1 MGSQLALIF
10 TLAGN
15 LFLLQSSYGSIS
27 EKTRTMNAV
36 LDSSTYDARVRPK
49 DGSDPVQININMFV
63 ASFSSISESDME
75 YTMDIYLRQTWLDE
89 RLKHNHTYP
98 LVVPPKGVDK
108 IWYPDLFVSNEKRG
122 ELHEITQPNRYIR
135 INPNGEVLLSQRF
148 TMTMSCPMK
157 LHKFPFDNQ
166 ECGLQMES
174 YGYSTDDL
182 VFQWVKD
189 DPVQIAENTEL
200 PKYDLSNTET
210 GDCTKVYSTGSFT
223 CIQMKMKLSRE
234 IGYFLFNSYIPT
246 FIVTSLTW
254 LGFWLL
260 PSPSVTRVALTSI
273 CLLCNIGLME
283 ASKAMTPKVSYILA
297 MDVWMVMSL
306 VFIVLA
312 MIETVFVSWMYQ
324 KGEHSEAAEEK
335 LDPGVRRKRSCCNW
349 KGCAIKV
356 DILSRLLIPALYFA
370 WAGFYWFVYTK
381 FDL

>member
-1 MGSQLALIF
+1 MTSWLVFVSALV
-10 TLAGN
+10 AN
-15 LFLLQSSYGSIS
+15 LILLHGCYGSIS
-27 EKTRTMNAV
+27 LKTKTMNAV
-36 LDSSTYDARVRPK
+36 LDASTYDPRVRPK
-49 DGSDPVQININMFV
+49 DGADPVKVSINIFI

-75 YTMDIYLRQTWLDE
+75 FTLDTYLRQTWVDE
-89 RLKHNHTYP
+89 RLKHNYTYP

-135 INPNGEVLLSQRF
+135 IAADGEVLLSQRF
-148 TMTMSCPMK
+148 TMTLSCPMK
-157 LHKFPFDNQ
+157 LHKFPFDSQ

-182 VFQWVKD
+182 VFQWVAEN
-189 DPVQIAENTEL
+189 PVQIAENTEL
-200 PKYDLSNTET
+200 PKYDLQKTET

-223 CIQMKMKLSRE
+223 CIQMKMTLGRE

-260 PSPSVTRVALTSI
+260 PSPSVTRVALISL

-283 ASKAMTPKVSYILA
+283 ASKAMTPKVSYIVA

-324 KGEHSEAAEEK
+324 KGEQSEAAEEK

-356 DILSRLLIPALYFA
+356 DILSRLLIPALYFG
-370 WAGFYWFVYTK
+370 WAGFYWFVYSK